1 MKKIFYSLFL
11 TFALSGCL
19 NYEQDI
25 SLNPDGSGKLV
36 LTYWMKVADPTN
48 TVLMDQ
54 IGLFNADTIK
64 SHFTTPFTESI
75 EVVVTTDTVDSVS
88 RAVVELQFSHIDS
101 LNHTEPFRGSN
112 FSFKDGAV
120 GQKVFSQFIAP
131 IVTGFGFSGADYT
144 VVYKYNFP
152 GEIIQHN
159 ATAIEG
165 NYLIWKYNMAE
176 VGKGKT
182 ISVTYR
188 AYKIKETPYWIYA
201 LSGLVLLIVVVF
213 LFRKKRG

>member
-1 MKKIFYSLFL
+1 MKIIFL
-11 TFALSGCL
+11 TICTALLLSGCL

-36 LTYWMKVADPTN
+36 LTYWMKVSDPGN

-54 IGLFNADTIK
+54 IGLFNADTIRT
-64 SHFTTPFTESI
+64 HFVTPFTEVTDVI
-75 EVVVTTDTVDSVS
+75 VTTDTVDSLS
-88 RAVVELQFSHIDS
+88 KAVVELTFTHIDS

-131 IVTGFGFSGADYT
+131 IVTGFGYSGADYT